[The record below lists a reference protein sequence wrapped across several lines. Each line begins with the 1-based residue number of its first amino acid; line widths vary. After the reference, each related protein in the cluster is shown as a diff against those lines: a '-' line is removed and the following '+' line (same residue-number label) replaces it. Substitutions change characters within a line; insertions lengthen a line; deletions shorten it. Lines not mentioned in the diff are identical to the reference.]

1 MQNNRFAL
9 ASFLTLLYVCTVCSL
24 QFRLVGSVAP
34 QPKGRLEAAFA
45 EYTGL
50 NHLSPHTQTLPG
62 LSNAAAGVALLPFL
76 QKPFTHDNLAYPGL
90 RSMTDA
96 IHFLKVLRYQRF
108 FPASLMHRRKAN
120 LLFPFHYFW

>member
-1 MQNNRFAL
+1 MYKNRFAL
-9 ASFLTLLYVCTVCSL
+9 ASFLSLLYVCTVCSL
-24 QFRLVGSVAP
+24 QFRHIGSVAP
-34 QPKGRLEAAFA
+34 RPNVRFEAAFA

-50 NHLSPHTQTLPG
+50 NHLSPHTQALPG
-62 LSNAAAGVALLPFL
+62 LSNASAGTALLPFL

-90 RSMTDA
+90 RLKTDV

-120 LLFPFHYFW
+120 LIFPFHYFW